1 MSTSILRNRLVLIIR
16 LGFLID
22 SSSLQLAKCFAGQN
36 R

>member
-22 SSSLQLAKCFAGQN
+22 SSNLQSAKCFACQSH
-36 R
+36 